1 MEYAKIIEGNVTH
14 AVILPRGIK
23 NTSRNDIMDVSFGII
38 PGHRTDWGRTPA
50 IVFFSSIFLKG
61 QGDNHTISD
70 AFSAVIRPLAPVFF
84 AI

>member
-1 MEYAKIIEGNVTH
+1 MEHAKIIEGNVTH

-38 PGHRTDWGRTPA
+38 PGHRPDWCRTT
-50 IVFFSSIFLKG
+50 VGGFSSIFLKG

-70 AFSAVIRPLAPVFF
+70 AFSAIIRPLAPVFF